1 VGRPARL
8 VCPRCREAG
17 DLTGPPEVCARC
29 GTVMEIETDL
39 AFARPGLAERIRRR
53 PRGLW
58 RWHEFLPVDASRGVS
73 LGEGDTPLVHAP
85 RLAREVGIE
94 RLHIKNDTVL
104 PTGSLKDR
112 SVTVALTHA
121 RAMGARAVGVS
132 SSGNHAASVA
142 AYAAAAGLPAVVMV
156 PAATSPA
163 KVLQA
168 RAHGATLIAVRA
180 PYDATAALFKE
191 ALKAF
196 GWYSCLSTNPW
207 RNEGKKSYAFEVWED
222 LQGETPDWMLH
233 PIGGG
238 LGVTACW
245 KGWREL
251 VELGWAR
258 RVPRMAAAQPAAA
271 DPITRAFEAGRDEVT
286 PLVAQAT
293 VAQAIAVGAPQLGWR
308 CLDAV
313 RRTGGAAASASD
325 AELVDAQAL
334 LARAAGIYCEPS
346 AAASLAVARRLRR
359 DGRIKPSDLVVCV
372 VTGHG
377 LKQPDVAEAGA
388 LQTVEPTLA
397 AVEAALTKGD
407 TPCR

>member
-1 VGRPARL
+1 MGRPARL
-8 VCPRCREAG
+8 ACPRCGEPG
-17 DLTGPPEVCARC
+17 DLAAPPDVCARC

-85 RLAREVGIE
+85 RLARETGIE

-121 RAMGARAVGVS
+121 RAVGARTVGVS

-163 KVLQA
+163 KILQA
-168 RAHGATLIAVRA
+168 RAHGVTLVAVRGS
-180 PYDATAALFKE
+180 YDATAALFKE

-222 LQGETPDWMLH
+222 LHGETPDWMVH

-258 RVPRMAAAQPAAA
+258 RIPRMIAAQPAAA

-286 PLVAQAT
+286 PMVAAET

-313 RRTGGAAASASD
+313 RRTGGVAASVSD
-325 AELVDAQAL
+325 DELVAAQSL

-346 AAASLAVARRLRR
+346 AAASLAVALRLRR
-359 DGRIKPSDLVVCV
+359 AGRIGATDLVVCV

-377 LKQPDVAEAGA
+377 LKQPGAVEAGA
-388 LQTVEPTLA
+388 LHPVEPTLA